1 MYKARECLSEVC
13 AIFLEIFVLIRYFQS
28 QYWCLPN
35 LETWRSTSVESEV
48 FPKTTPYS
56 VAQSCLPQKAH
67 TATTDQPLSPTAL
80 INRDGCTGREGING
94 VCQQKTWMEGSEGSR
109 SGLLC
114 QAFQLPW
121 TPQPTPKISKAHT
134 SKSNPIL
141 QSIYFLDFL
150 EKRYLDVVVGMAVR
164 SNVEMSH
171 THHVL
176 ILQKL
181 QLCVFTCFRYLGTLV
196 NGDAFGICGWGC
208 CLLPGIDL
216 LLVQVPK

>member
-35 LETWRSTSVESEV
+35 LETWRSTSLESEV

-80 INRDGCTGREGING
+80 INRDGCTGREGTNG
-94 VCQQKTWMEGSEGSR
+94 VCQQKNWMEGSEGSR

-134 SKSNPIL
+134 LKSNRI
-141 QSIYFLDFL
+141 QSCKASISWISWRNVIWMLL
-150 EKRYLDVVVGMAVR
+150 SAWPSEVTWRCLTLRY
-164 SNVEMSH
+164 
-171 THHVL
+171 
-176 ILQKL
+176 
-181 QLCVFTCFRYLGTLV
+181 
-196 NGDAFGICGWGC
+196 
-208 CLLPGIDL
+208 
-216 LLVQVPK
+216 